1 MHLDEG
7 EYHFDNRNCIIG
19 YSYIILH
26 ECDVKCQCGK
36 TMMLNDEDFVKPG
49 IIDEDHREI
58 STCSLI
64 VLHSESSTLGH
75 RINLDLAWCEREI
88 LVEWDRRIYKGN
100 YGLSPSQ

>member
-1 MHLDEG
+1 MKE
-7 EYHFDNRNCIIG
+7 NNTSIIEIVSLYGWASG
-19 YSYIILH
+19 YAYIILH

-75 RINLDLAWCEREI
+75 RINLDLA
-88 LVEWDRRIYKGN
+88 
-100 YGLSPSQ
+100 